1 MTKLRQK
8 SLPPTGSIAAKL
20 DNAQANVDCG
30 NMPCIQFVLVSRKK
44 LPHGPSSS
52 RPCASSSPAGLA
64 CLWCGCVIGFFVQ
77 VSCEQRAANSGCR
90 NRRQSIGAACSAQ
103 ARKRPGRI
111 SWTPCCPSIRIRNLP
126 FSFPHHRASQHIH
139 RIACAMLIVP
149 HRQLRV
155 RHPSHLHHAHV
166 SARWQRAKVCPPISH
181 YGNVGDDRAGRRM
194 VGRYFDGRPAGGRGG
209 RGASLGV
216 LQRAATVDMP
226 S

>member
-1 MTKLRQK
+1 MAWRDVVHGEACKPWAACAMTKLRQK

-103 ARKRPGRI
+103 ARKRPGRG
-111 SWTPCCPSIRIRNLP
+111 
-126 FSFPHHRASQHIH
+126 QEE
-139 RIACAMLIVP
+139 
-149 HRQLRV
+149 
-155 RHPSHLHHAHV
+155 
-166 SARWQRAKVCPPISH
+166 
-181 YGNVGDDRAGRRM
+181 
-194 VGRYFDGRPAGGRGG
+194 
-209 RGASLGV
+209 SLGR
-216 LQRAATVDMP
+216 LAAHRSASETCLSLSRTIARLNTFTASP
-226 S
+226 APC